1 MSGDQKSDQTV
12 PENLLTFQSKGVVL
26 AHQVL
31 DNLGLPLP
39 SPPTPES
46 RELTLPQNLG
56 DLSDGEI
63 SQHLAM
69 WTNLIASAS
78 YREAIAS
85 SNAVA
90 TAEEVKVRV
99 RKYLLAWPADDKKT
113 TVTEREAKAHMEPEI
128 RKLGVQKIH
137 LETVERLLKAVL
149 KGYEA
154 KYAAISRELSRRE
167 AAAGRGRTGS
177 GF

>member
-1 MSGDQKSDQTV
+1 MPDEHRSEQTV
-12 PENLLTFQSKGVVL
+12 PDNLLTFQSKGVIL

-31 DNLGLPLP
+31 DKLGLPLP
-39 SPPTPES
+39 SDPTPEA

-56 DLSDGEI
+56 SLADEEI

-99 RKYLLAWPADDKKT
+99 RKYLLAWPAEDKKT

-128 RKLGVQKIH
+128 RRLVIQKIH

-167 AAAGRGRTGS
+167 AAAGRGRAGS